1 MVKNKLLITFL
12 TAISINAEAVQW
24 LCTQNNKIKN
34 TPTKELSVRMAAEVY
49 SGSQILIGNAWLNA
63 CMLRAHNPLTRQ
75 AFSSLKSYG
84 VASAETSEKFA
95 KTSGVFDR
103 TIKIVH
109 NESEMVDCIQS
120 NAPAIGYVAFYGGT
134 SVVPCN

>member
-1 MVKNKLLITFL
+1 MVKNKLLIALLTTF
-12 TAISINAEAVQW
+12 SINVQAVQW
-24 LCTQNNKIKN
+24 LCTQNNKVKN
-34 TPTKELSVRMAAEVY
+34 TSTKELNIRMAAEVY
-49 SGSQILIGNAWLNA
+49 SGAQILIGNAWLNA
-63 CMLRAHNPLTRQ
+63 CMLRPHDPLTRQ
-75 AFSSLKSYG
+75 AFSSLKPYG

-95 KTSGVFDR
+95 KTPGVFDR

-109 NESEMVDCIQS
+109 SESEMIDCIQS